1 MVTSGSQDILL
12 ILPFGGAD
20 NYRFIDTNLT
30 LNMHFFLKKISID
43 LFYINYSLNIFEK
56 HLRNIYLLKKHFYQN
71 LFIGMLRK
79 YIL

>member
-30 LNMHFFLKKISID
+30 LNMHLKKKN
-43 LFYINYSLNIFEK
+43 IN
-56 HLRNIYLLKKHFYQN
+56 RP
-71 LFIGMLRK
+71 
-79 YIL
+79 ILY

>member
-30 LNMHFFLKKISID
+30 LNMHFFFKKN
-43 LFYINYSLNIFEK
+43 IN
-56 HLRNIYLLKKHFYQN
+56 RP
-71 LFIGMLRK
+71 
-79 YIL
+79 ILY